1 MLPVARPWGATCG
14 AEPVTKPSRPADAP
28 FAAMSTLALYPP
40 KRFFGAARKLEGLGL
55 PDYPGH
61 GPGDTGSRMDD
72 VIYEEF
78 KGTGN
83 MELILDRKLAER
95 RIFPALDV
103 LRSGTRREELLLEE
117 NTLRMV
123 WTMRRMLAQIGDA
136 NSIDLLLNR
145 LSKTPSNADFLT
157 TLSKADL

>member
-1 MLPVARPWGATCG
+1 
-14 AEPVTKPSRPADAP
+14 
-28 FAAMSTLALYPP
+28 
-40 KRFFGAARKLEGLGL
+40 
-55 PDYPGH
+55 
-61 GPGDTGSRMDD
+61 MDD

-83 MELILDRKLAER
+83 AELILDRKLAER

-123 WTMRRMLAQIGDA
+123 WTMRRMLSQIGDA
-136 NSIDLLLNR
+136 NSIDLVLNR